1 MNAVLEEKL
10 YIEDVSQEDEFMSH
24 DEIAEITRDLIIQ
37 HREAYTA
44 LANA

>member
-1 MNAVLEEKL
+1 MNAALDEKI
-10 YIEDVSQEDEFMSH
+10 YAEDVSQEDEFISH
-24 DEIAEITRDLIIQ
+24 DEIAKITRDLIIQ

>member
-1 MNAVLEEKL
+1 MNAAPEEKI

-24 DEIAEITRDLIIQ
+24 DEIAAITRDLIIQ
-37 HREAYTA
+37 HKEAYTA

>member
-1 MNAVLEEKL
+1 MNAAQEEKFCA
-10 YIEDVSQEDEFMSH
+10 EDVSQEDEFIPH
-24 DEIAEITRDLIIQ
+24 DEIAKITRDLIIQ